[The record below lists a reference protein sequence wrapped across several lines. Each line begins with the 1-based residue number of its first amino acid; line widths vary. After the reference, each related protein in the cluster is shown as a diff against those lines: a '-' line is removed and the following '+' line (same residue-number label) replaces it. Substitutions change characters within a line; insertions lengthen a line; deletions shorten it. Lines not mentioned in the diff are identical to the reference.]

1 MMDYYGE
8 LCTKIYESEKSIA
21 MGVELDFYLSFV
33 KDKNM
38 KVLEPMCGNGRMLIP
53 FLQRGIDIEGFDIS
67 EEMLNVCEQKGRKLG
82 LNPIVFLEKIEEFK
96 RNKNYDLIMVPFGSF
111 SLLPDKVVHESLQNL
126 KSVLKPDGKLLLTV
140 MIKNTEVE
148 EVPDW
153 IETNRIEFVDQM
165 IIEYKK
171 MNYNQES
178 KVLNI
183 ELKYQSVQDEQLA
196 KIETM
201 DFPIR
206 LYELEE
212 FKGLL
217 QTNGFREV
225 VVHEVINGYGE
236 GSSFNVFECEI

>member
-1 MMDYYGE
+1 MDYYGE

-33 KDKNM
+33 KDNM

-67 EEMLNVCEQKGRKLG
+67 EEMLNVCEEKGKKLG
-82 LNPIVFLEKIEEFK
+82 LNPIVFLEKIERFK

-111 SLLPDKVVHESLQNL
+111 SLLPDRLVHESLQNL

-140 MIKNTEVE
+140 MVKNAEVE

-153 IETNRIEFVDQM
+153 IETNRVQFVDQI

-183 ELKYQSVQDEQLA
+183 ELKYQSVQGEQLA

-206 LYELEE
+206 LYELGE
-212 FKGLL
+212 FKNLL
-217 QTNGFREV
+217 QTNGFRDV